1 MSVTFSKTQRELFW
15 EKLSMLRELITKF
28 EQMNNQKWSTY
39 TRTRHHPELRKI
51 SDYFTVFP

>member
-1 MSVTFSKTQRELFW
+1 
-15 EKLSMLRELITKF
+15 MLRELITKF